1 MAIYKPTNEALKRC
15 FLLDDDPTTLFAND
29 DDEVVCRSSR
39 IELTEDELS
48 LFFERLPNLPLSSCD
63 AWEGL
68 FLTYNGVQLS
78 FQLSGA
84 HSLILFRFLWECLW
98 DEFFLEELNQESAED
113 LRRLWHLFLQSDGER
128 FDVSMIPPSYQ
139 HGFLRWLK
147 RQEPGDEFKEA
158 YRAFCASMLE
168 HLYSIEDRK
177 SLEIYAKAYGGG
189 NHLIFCDWK
198 RVEQADLKLDGMGD
212 ISATY
217 QLGCLYESSKLGQ
230 PDEERARFYFQKASL
245 AGDTKAKDKLSQL
258 DRERRNRAQNP

>member
-168 HLYSIEDRK
+168 HLYSTEDRK